1 MKGNL
6 EGRSFRPLISKD
18 MIEERIQALA
28 KKISED
34 YEGKE
39 LVCVGILTGAY
50 MFFADL
56 TRKID
61 IDIYIDFIR
70 ISSYSN
76 NKSSGNVKIQ
86 FDLKNDIKG
95 KHVLLVED
103 IIDTGFSF
111 YKSDI
116 VAKMLK
122 KGALSCKIAALA
134 SKPTKMIYPIKIDYL
149 GFELPDKYVVGY
161 GFDTNELGRNLEEI
175 VYID

>member
-6 EGRSFRPLISKD
+6 EGRSFRPLLSKEK
-18 MIEERIQALA
+18 IEERISDLA
-28 KKISED
+28 KQISKD

-39 LVCVGILTGAY
+39 LVCVGVLNGAY

-56 TRKID
+56 TRKLD

-76 NKSSGNVKIQ
+76 NKSSGTVNIQ
-86 FDLKNDIKG
+86 IDLKNDIKG
-95 KHVLLVED
+95 KHVLLIED

-116 VAKMLK
+116 VNKILD
-122 KGALSCKIAALA
+122 KGALSCKIAAFA
-134 SKPTKMIYPIKIDYL
+134 SKPSKMIYPIKIDYL
-149 GFELPDKYVVGY
+149 GFEFPDKYVVGY
-161 GFDTNELGRNLEEI
+161 GFDSNEIGRNLEEI
-175 VYID
+175 VYLD

>member
-1 MKGNL
+1 MAKQ
-6 EGRSFRPLISKD
+6 IS
-18 MIEERIQALA
+18 Q
-28 KKISED
+28 D

-39 LVCVGILTGAY
+39 LVCVGVLNGAY

-56 TRKID
+56 TRKLD

-76 NKSSGNVKIQ
+76 NESSGKVNIQ
-86 FDLKNDIKG
+86 IDLKNQIKD
-95 KHVLLVED
+95 KHVLLIED

-116 VAKMLK
+116 VNKMLER
-122 KGALSCKIAALA
+122 GALSCKIASFA
-134 SKPTKMIYPIKIDYL
+134 SKPSKLKYPVKIDYL

-161 GFDTNELGRNLEEI
+161 GFDSNDIGRNLEEV
-175 VYID
+175 VYLE